1 MNKKLV
7 MSILAVLVGAMGLMG
22 TLLFKNQRREPISIM
37 SHAPLV
43 MMSLDDL
50 ITQADLI
57 VVGRANTVYPSRW
70 NTPNG
75 KLSKEITVE
84 TISPEMVIFTDT
96 DFQIDKILKG
106 KVEQPQVRVRTF
118 GGEVEQDRMIVSGEP
133 SLFSGQDY
141 LLFLIKDNT
150 GLTAD
155 IDPEHFVVLGAIQ
168 GVYQIHDGKAVSVN
182 DEWLLDD
189 LIEHIRKALP

>member
-7 MSILAVLVGAMGLMG
+7 ISILAILVAATGLMG

-37 SHAPLV
+37 SHASLA

-57 VVGRANTVYPSRW
+57 IIGRVNTVYPSRW

-75 KLSKEITVE
+75 KLSKETTVE

-106 KVEQPQVRVRTF
+106 KVEQPKVRVRTF
-118 GGEVEQDRMIVSGEP
+118 GGEVEQDRMIIDAEP
-133 SLFSGQDY
+133 SLVGGQDY
-141 LLFLIKDNT
+141 LLFLFNDT

-155 IDPEHFVVLGAIQ
+155 IDSEHFLVLGAIQ

-189 LIEHIRKALP
+189 LIEYIRKALP